1 MGGIANYLQANP
13 EMTVVLI
20 AILFALNI
28 MCLILIFVN
37 IVNTSGLKKRYNYFM
52 KGKDGESLENIL
64 EKMLDSINKLV
75 ESNNMNVD
83 NITKLNEQI
92 QYSFQKMGVIKYD
105 ALEEAGGKM
114 SFTVSLLNA
123 RNDGYVLNAVHTRDG
138 CYTYLKEIVDG
149 KCVIPLSDEEIEAIQ
164 QAMTFQD

>member
-1 MGGIANYLQANP
+1 MNQIANYLQTNP

-20 AILFALNI
+20 MILFALNI
-28 MCLILIFVN
+28 MCLALIFVN
-37 IVNTSGLKKRYNYFM
+37 IVHTSGLKKRYNYFM
-52 KGKDGESLENIL
+52 KGKDGESLEDIL

-75 ESNNMNVD
+75 ESNNLNVE
-83 NITKLNEQI
+83 NITKLNDQI
-92 QYSFQKMGVIKYD
+92 RFSFQKMGVVKYD

-114 SFTVSLLNA
+114 SFTISMLNE

-149 KCVIPLSDEEIEAIQ
+149 KCVIPLCDEEIEAIQ